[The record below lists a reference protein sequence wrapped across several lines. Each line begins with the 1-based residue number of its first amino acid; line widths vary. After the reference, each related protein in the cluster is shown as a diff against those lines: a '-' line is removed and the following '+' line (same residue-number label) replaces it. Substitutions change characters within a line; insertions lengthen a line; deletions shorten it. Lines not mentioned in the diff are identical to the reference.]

1 MGSSGGGSV
10 GREGPRASPRATPSP
25 SSSSS
30 RSPLHGAHRR
40 AAARAP
46 NPRANPVLSRV
57 MWRLLGTLARL
68 LWCALTWIAPRRK
81 PEAAPGSTSPT
92 PGRDARSSS
101 SSPHPTNN
109 EVPAAGG
116 VLARHGVAHF
126 VG

>member
-40 AAARAP
+40 AAARA
-46 NPRANPVLSRV
+46 PVLSRV

-92 PGRDARSSS
+92 PGRDAAQFFFITSSDKYMKS
-101 SSPHPTNN
+101 
-109 EVPAAGG
+109 
-116 VLARHGVAHF
+116 RRQ
-126 VG
+126 